1 MNGCW
6 QNSMHWE
13 LLALFC
19 FDYGVFLSSRLQR
32 VVVNGCYSSWLPVR
46 SGVPQGS
53 VLGPLLFLIYVN
65 DLHEAVS
72 HSTLKLFADDVALY
86 KEVGAIDGCD
96 LIQEDLNGVC
106 SWANKWQLRLNP
118 SKCEALAITRKRSLL
133 VYTYYI
139 NSAPLSWRS
148 VVRYLGIYINS
159 TLSWSDR
166 CKVVAAKATK
176 CLNFFTLYYVGCYS
190 SCQSNGL

>member
-1 MNGCW
+1 M
-6 QNSMHWE
+6 
-13 LLALFC
+13 LFQLVTSQV
-19 FDYGVFLSSRLQR
+19 G
-32 VVVNGCYSSWLPVR
+32 
-46 SGVPQGS
+46 GS

-72 HSTLKLFADDVALY
+72 HSLKLFADDVALY

-106 SWANKWQLRLNP
+106 SWANKWQLT
-118 SKCEALAITRKRSLL
+118 SKCEALAITRKRSPL

-159 TLSWSDR
+159 TFKLVRS
-166 CKVVAAKATK
+166 
-176 CLNFFTLYYVGCYS
+176 L
-190 SCQSNGL
+190 